1 MPALVVAQSFQ
12 EKRRRMAA
20 DGTDILSTFACLVFL
35 PILVALVS
43 TVIMGQLPSIDLRKD
58 W

>member
-1 MPALVVAQSFQ
+1 
-12 EKRRRMAA
+12 MAA

-43 TVIMGQLPSIDLRKD
+43 TVIMGQLPTIDLQKD

>member
-1 MPALVVAQSFQ
+1 
-12 EKRRRMAA
+12 MAA

-43 TVIMGQLPSIDLRKD
+43 TVIMGQLPTIDFRKD
-58 W
+58 WEDITLVPTPTNIA